1 MTRRACFIRLTQAD
15 RPKTANLL
23 PGRHMKLIDQRP
35 LSRAARQTLWLVLL
49 VTLVLRM
56 GVLVVIQQSDTAS
69 LAVQDTGSYVGP
81 AQALLE
87 TGRFAQSPAKPDQP
101 ELVRTPGYPAL
112 IAAVQYFFGPGLLP
126 VAVVQTIISL
136 VTMIAAFNIAR
147 HLWGS
152 SAACLCIVLMALDL
166 SGFLYSQ
173 QIITECL
180 FTALLTLAIFC
191 GVRLILQGQGAGL
204 ALGLGLFLGLA
215 TLTRPISYYLI
226 PLLAIFV
233 LLALWRVRRRFLPA
247 LGLVL
252 IMIIPLVLVVG
263 GWQYRNHQVAGVS
276 GLSNI
281 VGENLLKYWA
291 AEVVAMRDG
300 ITRLE
305 AENRLLDELGRPRE
319 KGLPSKEVMRLY
331 KEKTIQVMT
340 SHPDLV
346 FKGVLRGAMT
356 TLLVPL
362 VPDVMTYLGLKP
374 DSGPMGD
381 FLRMPMGDWT
391 AKWLG
396 NRPWELA
403 AHLGALLYLLFVYAG
418 ALISLGL
425 LLRGG
430 KQAWAHV
437 MVWLVILYIIGIAL
451 GPSAYGRLRAPVMPL
466 LCVAAGAGW
475 AWASGRMRP
484 RSSSW

>member
-1 MTRRACFIRLTQAD
+1 VLLITLALRL
-15 RPKTANLL
+15 
-23 PGRHMKLIDQRP
+23 G
-35 LSRAARQTLWLVLL
+35 VLL
-49 VTLVLRM
+49 VFH
-56 GVLVVIQQSDTAS
+56 QSDAQG

-87 TGRFAQSPAKPDQP
+87 TGRFSQSPAAPDQP
-101 ELVRTPGYPAL
+101 ELVRTPGYPGF
-112 IAAVQYFFGPGLLP
+112 IAALQYFFGPGLLSIA
-126 VAVVQTIISL
+126 VAQVLISL
-136 VTMIAAFNIAR
+136 VTMIAAFSIAR
-147 HLWGS
+147 NIWGS
-152 SAACLCIVLMALDL
+152 AAASMCIVLIAFDI

-173 QIITECL
+173 QILAECL
-180 FTALLTLAIFC
+180 FTALLTLAMLC
-191 GVRLILQGQGAGL
+191 GVRLLIQGQGMGL

-226 PLLAIFV
+226 PLLALFMLI
-233 LLALWRVRRRFLPA
+233 ALWRLRRRLIPA
-247 LGLVL
+247 LGLLLVML
-252 IMIIPLVLVVG
+252 LPLVLLVG

-300 ITRLE
+300 IARLE
-305 AENRLLDELGRPRE
+305 AENKLLDELGRPQE
-319 KGLPSKEVMRLY
+319 KGLPPNEVMRIY
-331 KEKTIQVMT
+331 KQKTFQVMT

-362 VPDVMTYLGLKP
+362 VPDLMMYLGFKP
-374 DSGPMGD
+374 NSGPLGD
-381 FLRMPMGDWT
+381 FLRMPLGDWT

-396 NRPWELA
+396 NHPWELA
-403 AHLGALLYLLFVYAG
+403 AHVGSLLYLLFIYAG
-418 ALISLGL
+418 ALLSLGL
-425 LLRGG
+425 ILRGG
-430 KQAWAHV
+430 SQAWAHV

-466 LCVAAGAGW
+466 LCIAAGAGW
-475 AWASGRMRP
+475 AWASGRMRS